1 MLEGVIMKRKLVV
14 WLPILAALLGT
25 SSVSNSSAAQ
35 QPPSE
40 TVPVS
45 MVVSV
50 EARHGKEI
58 PAVNNK
64 EDVRVLEGHDRLRV
78 TDWIPLQGSQAD
90 LELLVLIDEA
100 TGQTVASQFDDV
112 RRFMSAQPPTTAI
125 AVGYLEYGSVR
136 MVQNF
141 TKDHDAAGKAL
152 RIPLGAA
159 AEGNSPYLS
168 ITDVVKRWP
177 ETKSRRAVFLI
188 SDGIDPLQPG
198 ITDSYLDQ
206 AIETAERTGTQI
218 NSIYASR
225 AGHFGHSLW
234 RVNQGQ
240 NNLSELA
247 DKTGGESYFQGLDT
261 PVSFAPFLDEFAE
274 RLNHQY
280 LLTFLIKPDKKAS
293 YRHVRLETEVPNAEL
308 VTADRGYV
316 PAAK

>member
-1 MLEGVIMKRKLVV
+1 MKSLRLMC
-14 WLPILAALLGT
+14 LPILGLLFGICG
-25 SSVSNSSAAQ
+25 VSNSSSAQ

-40 TVPVS
+40 TVPVN

-50 EARHGKEI
+50 EAKHGKEI
-58 PAVNNK
+58 PEVNNK
-64 EDVRVLEGHDRLRV
+64 EDVRVMEGHDRLRV
-78 TDWIPLQGSQAD
+78 TGWIPLQGSQAD

-100 TGQTVASQFDDV
+100 TSQSVASQFEDL

-125 AVGYLEYGSVR
+125 AVGYMENGTVR

-159 AEGNSPYLS
+159 VGGNSPFLS
-168 ITDVVKRWP
+168 ISDVVKRWP
-177 ETKSRRAVFLI
+177 ETKARRAVFLI

-218 NSIYASR
+218 YSLYASR

-234 RVNQGQ
+234 RINQGQ

-247 DKTGGESYFQGLDT
+247 DKTGGESYFQGSNT

-280 LLTFLIKPDKKAS
+280 ILTFLIKPDKKPS

-308 VTADRGYV
+308 VTADRVYV
-316 PAAK
+316 PSSK

>member
-308 VTADRGYV
+308 VTADRVYV

>member
-1 MLEGVIMKRKLVV
+1 MRRLYLT
-14 WLPILAALLGT
+14 WLTIIGILLGF
-25 SSVSNSSAAQ
+25 SSVTNIWSAQ
-35 QPPSE
+35 QSPAE

-50 EARHGKEI
+50 EARHGKDI
-58 PAVNNK
+58 PVVNNK
-64 EDVRVLEGHDRLRV
+64 EDVRVFEGRDRLRV
-78 TDWIPLQGSQAD
+78 KDWIPLQGSQAD

-100 TGQTVASQFDDV
+100 AGQTVASQFDDV

-125 AVGYLEYGSVR
+125 AVGYLEYGTVR

-152 RIPLGAA
+152 RIPMGAVA
-159 AEGNSPYLS
+159 GGSSPYLS

-177 ETKSRRAVFLI
+177 ETKSRHTIFLI

-206 AIETAERTGTQI
+206 AIETAQRTGTQVY
-218 NSIYASR
+218 SIYASE
-225 AGHFGHSLW
+225 AGHFGHTLW
-234 RVNQGQ
+234 RINQGQ

-247 DKTGGESYFQGLDT
+247 DKTGGESYFQGLST
-261 PVSFAPFLDEFAE
+261 PVSFGPFLDEFAE

-280 LLTFLIKPDKKAS
+280 LLTFLIKPEKKPS

-308 VTADRGYV
+308 VTADRVYV
-316 PAAK
+316 SAAK

>member
-1 MLEGVIMKRKLVV
+1 MKRLHLM
-14 WLPILAALLGT
+14 WLPILGILTVAC
-25 SSVSNSSAAQ
+25 SVSNSLSAQ
-35 QPPSE
+35 QPPSD

-58 PAVNNK
+58 PTVNNK
-64 EDVRVLEGHDRLRV
+64 EDVRVLEGKERLRV
-78 TDWIPLQGSQAD
+78 TDWVPLQGSQAD
-90 LELLVLIDEA
+90 LELLILIDDA
-100 TGQTVASQFDDV
+100 TGQTVASQFDDL

-125 AVGYLEYGSVR
+125 AVGYMEFGTVR
-136 MVQNF
+136 MAQNF

-159 AEGNSPYLS
+159 VGGNSPFLS
-168 ITDVVKRWP
+168 ITDVIKRWP
-177 ETKSRRAVFLI
+177 ETKARRAIFLI

-206 AIETAERTGTQI
+206 AIETAERGGTQI
-218 NSIYASR
+218 YSIFSSG

-234 RVNQGQ
+234 RINQGQ

-247 DKTGGESYFQGLDT
+247 DKTGGESYFQGLST
-261 PVSFAPFLDEFAE
+261 PIAFAPFLDEFAD
-274 RLNHQY
+274 RLKHQY
-280 LLTFLIKPDKKAS
+280 RLAFLIKPDKKPS

-308 VTADRGYV
+308 VTADRVYV
-316 PAAK
+316 PASK

>member
-1 MLEGVIMKRKLVV
+1 
-14 WLPILAALLGT
+14 
-25 SSVSNSSAAQ
+25 
-35 QPPSE
+35 
-40 TVPVS
+40 
-45 MVVSV
+45 
-50 EARHGKEI
+50 
-58 PAVNNK
+58 
-64 EDVRVLEGHDRLRV
+64 
-78 TDWIPLQGSQAD
+78 
-90 LELLVLIDEA
+90 
-100 TGQTVASQFDDV
+100 
-112 RRFMSAQPPTTAI
+112 
-125 AVGYLEYGSVR
+125 

-159 AEGNSPYLS
+159 AGGNSPFLS
-168 ITDVVKRWP
+168 ISDVVKRWP
-177 ETKSRRAVFLI
+177 ETKARRAVFLI

-218 NSIYASR
+218 YSIYASR

-234 RVNQGQ
+234 RINQGQ

-247 DKTGGESYFQGLDT
+247 DKTGGESYFQGSNT

-280 LLTFLIKPDKKAS
+280 ILTFLIKPDKKPS

-308 VTADRGYV
+308 VTADRVYV
-316 PAAK
+316 PSSK